1 MTKTEIENRA
11 TEIENSVAQ
20 GEAMF
25 KAQYEA
31 FEKALVGYIGALKE
45 MGDACKQ
52 VVASY
57 QDESKALHKE
67 LLKLK
72 NRENKPKRTWPITN
86 YTIARKIGISETQ
99 LIVRLMKLGVMHK
112 DWGALE
118 VYSDW
123 KGFVR
128 LVSMPTAKSKY
139 RNVWQW
145 TPEGRDKFMEI
156 HNKTN
161 F

>member
-25 KAQYEA
+25 KAQYET
-31 FEKALVGYIGALKE
+31 FEKALIGYIGALKE

-52 VVASY
+52 VVANY
-57 QDESKALHKE
+57 QVEAKALHKE

-86 YTIARKIGISETQ
+86 YTIARTIGISEAQ
-99 LIVRLMKLGVMHK
+99 LIVRLMKLGIMHK